1 MPLNNPV
8 LDSRGYKE
16 IITVAVMVASFA
28 LTIAYPD
35 VIPLATYVV
44 QPGASALRDA
54 SIPVTRS
61 IVNAIVWGA
70 LAYALIRVSE
80 RLRHRGR

>member
-8 LDSRGYKE
+8 LDSRGYKD
-16 IITVAVMVASFA
+16 IITVAVMIVSFA
-28 LTIAYPD
+28 LTMAYPD
-35 VIPLATYVV
+35 VIPLATYVI
-44 QPGASALRDA
+44 QPGASALRDG

-70 LAYALIRVSE
+70 LTYAMVRVSE
-80 RLRHRGR
+80 RLRHKGR

>member
-8 LDSRGYKE
+8 LDSRRYKE
-16 IITVAVMVASFA
+16 IITVAVMIASFA

-35 VIPLATYVV
+35 VIPFATYVV
-44 QPGASALRDA
+44 QPGASALRDT

-70 LAYALIRVSE
+70 LVYALIRVSE